1 MNDVYEQMRPVTL
14 TFRDP
19 AAEAHFRSATLP
31 LLRWHGR
38 VATLVGVLVYL
49 MFGVL
54 DPYYIPTE
62 LHADVWTIRGLG
74 IVVTLLLM
82 SLSWTRWYETLG
94 SWCLMLTGATAG
106 LGLLGI
112 FWILPPNALE
122 YYYAGL
128 ILLSFYTFNFSG
140 TRFVLALG
148 CNVMLLVVYNVL
160 FVYLQERPR
169 DVWLSHNL
177 HLLSAGILGGTAAYL
192 AEYRQRQLFLVR
204 SHLTRDRSQARH
216 EALHDPLTGLPN
228 RVLLLDRLSHA
239 LSQARR
245 NGKQGAVLFVDLD
258 GFKGVNDDHGHA
270 AGDEVLRQV
279 ARRMQD
285 CLRESD
291 TLSRMGGDEFVVLTE
306 GVGSEVQLHALI
318 DKLRAEVEQPYLVP
332 SAKQPKGTRVWIS
345 ASVGA
350 CFFPKDDATAD
361 DLLQRADEA
370 MYRAKRSGRSV
381 ELGQEAA

>member
-1 MNDVYEQMRPVTL
+1 MSDVYQQMRPVTL

-19 AAEAHFRSATLP
+19 AVEAHFRAATLP

-38 VATLVGVLVYL
+38 LATLVGVLVYV
-49 MFGVL
+49 MFGML
-54 DPYYIPTE
+54 DPYYIPSE

-74 IVVTLLLM
+74 ILVTLMLM
-82 SLSWTRWYETLG
+82 SLSWTRWYQTIG

-106 LGLLGI
+106 LSLLSI
-112 FWILPPNALE
+112 FWILPAQALE

-128 ILLSFYTFNFSG
+128 ILLSFFTFNFSG

-148 CNVMLLVVYNVL
+148 CNVMLLVAYNVL

-177 HLLSAGILGGTAAYL
+177 HLFSAGILGGTAAYL
-192 AEYRQRQLFLVR
+192 AEYRQRQLYLVR
-204 SHLTRDRSQARH
+204 SQLTRDRSQARH

-239 LSQARR
+239 LSQSRR
-245 NGKQGAVLFVDLD
+245 SGKQGAVLFVDLD

-279 ARRMQD
+279 AKRMRD

-306 GVGSEVQLHALI
+306 GVGSEAQLHALI
-318 DKLRAEVEQPYLVP
+318 DKLRAEIEQPCPVP

-381 ELGQEAA
+381 ELGQDAA

>member
-54 DPYYIPTE
+54 DPYYIPAE

-177 HLLSAGILGGTAAYL
+177 HLFSAGILGGTAATWPST
-192 AEYRQRQLFLVR
+192 ASV
-204 SHLTRDRSQARH
+204 SCSWCAATS
-216 EALHDPLTGLPN
+216 
-228 RVLLLDRLSHA
+228 RVTA
-239 LSQARR
+239 ARR
-245 NGKQGAVLFVDLD
+245 AMRPCTI
-258 GFKGVNDDHGHA
+258 H
-270 AGDEVLRQV
+270 
-279 ARRMQD
+279 
-285 CLRESD
+285 
-291 TLSRMGGDEFVVLTE
+291 SRVCPIGCCC
-306 GVGSEVQLHALI
+306 SI
-318 DKLRAEVEQPYLVP
+318 
-332 SAKQPKGTRVWIS
+332 
-345 ASVGA
+345 A
-350 CFFPKDDATAD
+350 CPM
-361 DLLQRADEA
+361 R
-370 MYRAKRSGRSV
+370 
-381 ELGQEAA
+381 